1 MTRMEFSF
9 ALVAAGIF
17 QCLLFL
23 TGLCLGF
30 AGLQSVVRP
39 AFYVLTLVFPFVVR
53 IVSKRIGLRFLM
65 LVALLLL
72 LFNELVW
79 IPRFTNIPLQ

>member
-9 ALVAAGIF
+9 ALVATGVF

-30 AGLQSVVRP
+30 AGLQFVIRP
-39 AFYVLTLVFPFVVR
+39 VFYVLTLVFPFVVR
-53 IVSKRIGLRFLM
+53 VVSNRLSLRFLM

-72 LFNELVW
+72 MFNELVW
-79 IPRFTNIPLQ
+79 IPRFTNIPLR